1 MNVDTNHLVAALR
14 PEELEPGYE
23 KLPSDLD
30 RSARAMLRGRSD
42 AYVSRTS
49 GGKLS
54 RYAAKQRKAKRKAA
68 QAARKR
74 NR

>member
-1 MNVDTNHLVAALR
+1 MNIDTNHLVAALR
-14 PEELEPGYE
+14 KEDLELGHE

-30 RSARAMLRGRSD
+30 RAARAVLKGRPE

-68 QAARKR
+68 RAARKR